1 MAQQNAD
8 LISIKSQIL
17 RILNNHKQASLEG
30 FQMVVQAESDQILS
44 CLSELIAEG
53 KVKESIVT
61 SNYKVVVVYKLK
73 KVNQL
78 KMKF

>member
-17 RILNNHKQASLEG
+17 RILNNHKQASLQG
-30 FQMVVQAESDQILS
+30 LQMVIQPESDKILS

-53 KVKESIVT
+53 KVKESKVT
-61 SNYKVVVVYKLK
+61 SDYKVVVVYKLN
-73 KVNQL
+73 KVKQL

>member
-1 MAQQNAD
+1 MERAEIRSA
-8 LISIKSQIL
+8 II
-17 RILNNHKQASLEG
+17 RILNNHKQASLQG
-30 FQMVVQAESDQILS
+30 LQMVIQPESDEILS

-61 SNYKVVVVYKLK
+61 SDYKVVVVYKLK
-73 KVNQL
+73 KVKQL